1 MDVIV
6 ILLPLSVSIA
16 AVFLVMFVRAVRSG
30 QYDDLD
36 DAARRVLDDDERAG
50 RAAGTRRPARDP
62 RK

>member
-36 DAARRVLDDDERAG
+36 DAARRVLDDERSPSA
-50 RAAGTRRPARDP
+50 RRPTREP